1 MRSPSCLAAQLVRL
15 LAVVVLGAGTAIGQD
30 PAKVPPDRV
39 ETLLE
44 NDNVRVLE
52 MRLKPGEAIGEHS
65 HPSSVIYFL
74 GKCSLD
80 STMPGGRAHAD
91 SLSADQIS
99 LLLRCDDLGMCH
111 AVNLAAKQVM
121 ESGMPVSF
129 SVMFASPWYQEAV
142 DLLRQ
147 NPNASVGIHLTLNA
161 EWKNYRWGP
170 VAGRS
175 VVPSLVD
182 SFGYF
187 FPSRAAFFANTPK
200 IEEVEREL
208 RAQIERAKSTGLRI
222 DYLDYHMGTAVSTPE
237 LRILLETLA
246 AEYGLAISRYF
257 GETDVEGLYVTPPVS
272 KTDTLVM
279 LAKNLQPGPVR
290 LMVFHIG
297 METPEMEALVDLNAF
312 GLPEMSKHRNG
323 ELKALLSP
331 EFHQVLKQKN
341 IRLITYRDLIQTVGL
356 KNMKRPPQRAD

>member
-1 MRSPSCLAAQLVRL
+1 MRSLSCLGPQLLPL
-15 LAVVVLGAGTAIGQD
+15 LAVVILGAGTAIG
-30 PAKVPPDRV
+30 
-39 ETLLE
+39 
-44 NDNVRVLE
+44 
-52 MRLKPGEAIGEHS
+52 EHS
-65 HPSSVIYFL
+65 QASSVICCFSNC
-74 GKCSLD
+74 KPN
-80 STMPGGRAHAD
+80 STMPGGTAHAD
-91 SLSADQIS
+91 SLSADRIS

-111 AVNLAAKQVM
+111 AVNLAGKQVI

-129 SVMFASPWYQEAV
+129 SVMFACPWYQEAV
-142 DLLRQ
+142 ELLRQ
-147 NPNASVGIHLTLNA
+147 NPNVSVGVHLTLNA

-170 VAGRS
+170 VAGRT

-182 SFGYF
+182 SLGYF
-187 FPSRAAFFANTPK
+187 LPSRAALFANKPI

-246 AEYGLAISRYF
+246 ADYGLAISRYF
-257 GETDVEGLYVTPPVS
+257 GEIDVEGLYVTPPVS

-279 LAKNLQPGPVR
+279 LAENLHPGPAR

-297 METPEMEALVDLNAF
+297 METPEMDGLVDLNTF

-356 KNMKRPPQRAD
+356 KNMKRPPERAD